1 MVQTKKGEK
10 LDEKMA
16 REGIF
21 SKRTYAQV
29 SGKGG
34 SIDIL
39 PKKAAETAHDESME
53 IVDS

>member
-29 SGKGG
+29 SGKG

-39 PKKAAETAHDESME
+39 PKKAAATVHDESME